1 MRRKQFVELRIRTI
15 IKKIA
20 ETWPFYAFFILFHS
34 FFFSFSAFI
43 LPFFWNANPCLLGKH
58 QFPLRMPPDRFNSF
72 LFVFSLT
79 LIFQVSFFL
88 FFFSSSSSLLFS
100 FPPSLLL
107 FLLFLSSFIFQS
119 ATMSLSA
126 RAIRRRMRNI
136 KINVNKED
144 LFDTQESWRIP
155 EALCCLWWENSLHW
169 FLWKCFHQFEE
180 KETKCPNCST
190 WRYERD
196 EGDQGKKKMRSFF
209 FGTPHWA
216 GPDWTL
222 SK

>member
-79 LIFQVSFFL
+79 LIFQVSFFFIL
-88 FFFSSSSSLLFS
+88 FFFFKFSSFFLSLLPYSFS
-100 FPPSLLL
+100 FYFFHLSSFKVLQCL
-107 FLLFLSSFIFQS
+107 FLLEQL
-119 ATMSLSA
+119 
-126 RAIRRRMRNI
+126 
-136 KINVNKED
+136 
-144 LFDTQESWRIP
+144 
-155 EALCCLWWENSLHW
+155 
-169 FLWKCFHQFEE
+169 
-180 KETKCPNCST
+180 
-190 WRYERD
+190 
-196 EGDQGKKKMRSFF
+196 EGE
-209 FGTPHWA
+209 
-216 GPDWTL
+216 
-222 SK
+222 